1 MSNNK
6 YRAQNVKSV
15 NQEKLSEMVRDKE
28 IIFGHDVAKESLYG
42 VFMEKETGHIIKTIK
57 WKHPIETNLTL
68 ELLMEL
74 PWATFEVAMESSGT
88 YGDSF
93 RYQLGLRGI
102 SVYRISAKHSHD
114 GHEMYDGVPSAHDAK
129 SSAVIADLHR
139 WGKSSLWVEHEQ
151 DRKTLRAA
159 VRLMDLYN
167 ETYYRYLNKLES
179 LLARH
184 WPEALV
190 LFDLKSVSLSE
201 LLCTFGSAHEVHSHA
216 DEARTLLRKTGGN
229 FLKSEKID
237 ALLNSAGETLGVPP
251 NAQERIMLQEVASE
265 IRRCRKK
272 AKKAKNHIKKMTKD
286 NVEIQRMATVVGE
299 TTAAVLHA
307 SVGDSRK
314 YSSSQALLKSM
325 GLNLKEKSSGKHK
338 GQLKITKRGSG
349 VCRRYMYLA
358 AMRLTQKD
366 YLVGLWYKKK
376 IERDGGLKMK
386 ALVAVMRKLVK
397 ALWHVNQ
404 GSEFCST
411 KLFDAS
417 KLITSNKMRTI
428 FTSTQYSKPPKG
440 GERR

>member
-1 MSNNK
+1 MSKNK

-15 NQEKLSEMVRDKE
+15 NQEKLAEMVRDKD
-28 IIFGHDVAKESLYG
+28 IIFGHDAAKESLYG
-42 VFMEKETGHIIKTIK
+42 AFMDKETGHIIKTIK
-57 WKHPIETNLTL
+57 WKHPIETNRTL
-68 ELLMEL
+68 ELMMNL
-74 PWATFEVAMESSGT
+74 PWSTFAVAMESSGT

-102 SVYRISAKHSHD
+102 SVYRINAKHSHD

-139 WGKSSLWVEHEQ
+139 WGKSSLWLDHEES
-151 DRKTLRAA
+151 RKTLRAA
-159 VRLMDLYN
+159 VRIMDLHN
-167 ETYYRYLNKLES
+167 DTYYRYLNKLES

-190 LFDLKSVSLSE
+190 HFDLKSVSLAE
-201 LLCTFGSAHEVHSHA
+201 LISTFGSAQAVCSHT
-216 DEARTLLRKTGGN
+216 DEAKTLLRKTGGY

-237 ALLNSAGETLGVPP
+237 ALLNSAAETLGVPP
-251 NAQERIMLQEVASE
+251 NAQERIMLQEVAYE
-265 IRRCRKK
+265 LNRCRKK
-272 AKKAKNHIKKMTKD
+272 AQKEKNHIKKMTKD
-286 NVEIQRMATVVGE
+286 NVEVQRMKKAVGE
-299 TTAAVLHA
+299 TTAAVIHA
-307 SVGDSRK
+307 LVGDFRN
-314 YSSSQALLKSM
+314 YSSSQAVLKAM

-358 AMRLTQKD
+358 AMRLTQND
-366 YLVGLWYKKK
+366 DLVGKWYEKK

-404 GSEFCST
+404 GSEFCSS
-411 KLFDAS
+411 KLFDVS
-417 KLITSNKMRTI
+417 KLITS
-428 FTSTQYSKPPKG
+428 
-440 GERR
+440 